1 MDASIKE
8 SVKASDKEAQYDEKA
23 KKLLGHKIILAYILV
38 NTVEEFR
45 AMNSKDVVKYIEGE
59 PYISTVPIDPGM
71 TNIKERKEGSI
82 KETETPEQI
91 RGLNTENSELNEGMI
106 RFDIIFYVRMKDGLT
121 QIIVNIEAQKEESGK
136 YYILNRAIFYIG
148 RIVSSQKGR
157 DFVKSEYNKM
167 KRVYSIWICMN
178 MKENSLTQIY
188 LTKKNIIGSHDWKG
202 DLELLNIIMI
212 EKEENYELHRLLS
225 ALLSSSLEAE
235 EKLDIIEKEYDI
247 PIEDDIR
254 EEVEEMCNLSQGI
267 KEKAFEG
274 GYLMGQEEGR
284 ESGYAEGKQNGY
296 AEAVCLMYES
306 GLSIEQ
312 IAGIIKM
319 SADKVNEKC
328 IEVSKEKRILIK
340 ILFSLL

>member
-38 NTVEEFR
+38 NTVEEFQG
-45 AMNSKDVVKYIEGE
+45 MNPEDVVK
-59 PYISTVPIDPGM
+59 
-71 TNIKERKEGSI
+71 
-82 KETETPEQI
+82 
-91 RGLNTENSELNEGMI
+91 
-106 RFDIIFYVRMKDGLT
+106 IIFYVRMKDGLT
-121 QIIVNIEAQKEESGK
+121 QIIVNIEAQKEEPGK

-212 EKEENYELHRLLS
+212 GIAENLPEKEENYGLHRLLS
-225 ALLSSSLEAE
+225 VLLSSSLEAE

-247 PIEDDIR
+247 PIEDGIR

-284 ESGYAEGKQNGY
+284 ESGYAE
-296 AEAVCLMYES
+296 AVCLMYES

-319 SADKVNEKC
+319 STDKVEKL
-328 IEVSKEKRILIK
+328 VNTDLMG
-340 ILFSLL
+340 

>member
-1 MDASIKE
+1 
-8 SVKASDKEAQYDEKA
+8 
-23 KKLLGHKIILAYILV
+23 
-38 NTVEEFR
+38 
-45 AMNSKDVVKYIEGE
+45 MNPKDVVEYIEGE
-59 PYISTVPIDPGM
+59 PYISTVPIDSGM
-71 TNIKERKEGSI
+71 TNTKERKEESI
-82 KETETPEQI
+82 EEIETTEQVI
-91 RGLNTENSELNEGMI
+91 GLNTENSEINEGMI

-121 QIIVNIEAQKEESGK
+121 QIIVNIEAQKEEPGK

-157 DFVKSEYNKM
+157 DFVKSEYKSN
-167 KRVYSIWICMN
+167 
-178 MKENSLTQIY
+178 
-188 LTKKNIIGSHDWKG
+188 
-202 DLELLNIIMI
+202 LEV
-212 EKEENYELHRLLS
+212 
-225 ALLSSSLEAE
+225 E
-235 EKLDIIEKEYDI
+235 EKLDIMEKEYDV
-247 PIEDDIR
+247 PIEEDIR

-319 SADKVNEKC
+319 STDKVEELVNTD
-328 IEVSKEKRILIK
+328 LMG
-340 ILFSLL
+340 

>member
-1 MDASIKE
+1 MDTDIKM
-8 SVKASDKEAQYDEKA
+8 SVKATDTKAQYDNKA
-23 KKLLGHKIILAYILV
+23 KQLLGHKIILAYILV
-38 NTVEEFR
+38 NTVAEFKGMKP
-45 AMNSKDVVKYIEGE
+45 ADVVQYIEGE
-59 PYISTVPIDPGM
+59 PYIGSVPVDAGV
-71 TNIKERKEGSI
+71 TNIENQDKVV
-82 KETETPEQI
+82 
-91 RGLNTENSELNEGMI
+91 GLNTENSEINEGMI
-106 RFDIIFYVRMKDGLT
+106 RFDIIFYVRMKEGLT
-121 QIIVNIEAQKEESGK
+121 QIIINIEAQKEEPGEYK
-136 YYILNRAIFYIG
+136 ILNRAIFYIC

-157 DFVKSEYNKM
+157 DFVNSEYDNM

-178 MKENSLTQIY
+178 MKEHSLSHIHLKEEQ
-188 LTKKNIIGSHDWKG
+188 IIGSHKWKG
-202 DLELLNIIMI
+202 DLNLLNIIMI
-212 EKEENYELHRLLS
+212 GIAKNLPEKEEKYELHRLLS

-274 GYLMGQEEGR
+274 GYT
-284 ESGYAEGKQNGY
+284 EGKQNGY

-319 SADKVNEKC
+319 SADKVNELVNPDQM
-328 IEVSKEKRILIK
+328 E
-340 ILFSLL
+340 

>member
-38 NTVEEFR
+38 NTVEEFQG
-45 AMNSKDVVKYIEGE
+45 MNPKDVVKYIEGE
-59 PYISTVPIDPGM
+59 PYISTVPLDPGM
-71 TNIKERKEGSI
+71 TNTKERKEGSI

-121 QIIVNIEAQKEESGK
+121 QIIVNIEAQKEERK
-136 YYILNRAIFYIG
+136 QKLNEITTASNTKTIY
-148 RIVSSQKGR
+148 KG
-157 DFVKSEYNKM
+157 VKSEYNKM

-188 LTKKNIIGSHDWKG
+188 LAKKDIIGSHDWKG

-212 EKEENYELHRLLS
+212 GIAENLPEKEENYELHRLLS

-274 GYLMGQEEGR
+274 GYT
-284 ESGYAEGKQNGY
+284 EGKQNGY

-319 SADKVNEKC
+319 SADKVNEL
-328 IEVSKEKRILIK
+328 VNPDLMD
-340 ILFSLL
+340 